1 MLHLETYVSFTD
13 YVMECLNNVM
23 HNNKILNQITSLL
36 FTGTGKLYL
45 NQQGH
50 LYFHK
55 YIPVQDLSP
64 NSSSFTDADIIF
76 NILLTSPI
84 NYISVECQC

>member
-1 MLHLETYVSFTD
+1 MFVVTSCSILSFLLLVESLIR
-13 YVMECLNNVM
+13 VMYWV
-23 HNNKILNQITSLL
+23 
-36 FTGTGKLYL
+36 
-45 NQQGH
+45 
-50 LYFHK
+50 
-55 YIPVQDLSP
+55 PVQDLTP